1 MTLSQDGGIEITQ
14 IQSRVR
20 VLFADIEHCVV
31 GLLTKGSVYVLQT
44 VWSVLYSTVQMLRK
58 LYYEEVL
65 QEKLFTAFGTSESFG
80 TSGFGTSGLRDT
92 SDSFGTSGTS
102 TIQKTP
108 DKDSFEINP
117 ECPLRPMKKY
127 M

>member
-65 QEKLFTAFGTSESFG
+65 QEKLFTAFGTSGLRDTSES
-80 TSGFGTSGLRDT
+80 FGTSGLRDT
-92 SDSFGTSGTS
+92 SETSI
-102 TIQKTP
+102 IQKTP

>member
-1 MTLSQDGGIEITQ
+1 
-14 IQSRVR
+14 
-20 VLFADIEHCVV
+20 
-31 GLLTKGSVYVLQT
+31 
-44 VWSVLYSTVQMLRK
+44 MLRK

-65 QEKLFTAFGTSESFG
+65 QEKLFTAFGTSGFG
-80 TSGFGTSGLRDT
+80 TSGFCADATDT
-92 SDSFGTSGTS
+92 TNASASI
-102 TIQKTP
+102 IQKTP